1 MNSSLLLA
9 VFIAACS
16 CQMSLGEPTTR
27 QFTFDVKTSY
37 VPLLKSLKNIT
48 TAIYNTW
55 PAFDK
60 HLPNYATIAS
70 THADLLGDKGVL
82 MSQPI
87 HVIEGD
93 TLEVTLINHLDS
105 TGLSIHWH
113 GFEMLNSLE
122 YDGVVGITQCALAP
136 QETMVYK
143 FQVDETPGTYW
154 YHTHSGALG
163 VNAKNE
169 IKAPLIVHPRSAKN
183 EALVNELN
191 GDIIAEQGSLDG
203 LNFYNNERL
212 LFFSDGFL
220 VSESHKQ
227 LKKTGGLNPPVSKND
242 DGFTVGSFPF
252 HYGTCNGKLR
262 EVIPVEAGQRYKLR
276 LLNGGNLYGFRISID
291 GLPMTIIAADSEP
304 VVPYEVD
311 EVILHSAERFDV
323 EIDIPLDMAN
333 KRVWIRADTLESK
346 VQGYQVRN
354 LDLTLCDERRNLAER
369 YLLTL
374 FGSNYRMECVQY
386 YM

>member
-1 MNSSLLLA
+1 
-9 VFIAACS
+9 
-16 CQMSLGEPTTR
+16 
-27 QFTFDVKTSY
+27 
-37 VPLLKSLKNIT
+37 
-48 TAIYNTW
+48 
-55 PAFDK
+55 
-60 HLPNYATIAS
+60 
-70 THADLLGDKGVL
+70 
-82 MSQPI
+82 
-87 HVIEGD
+87 
-93 TLEVTLINHLDS
+93 VTLINHLDS

-113 GFEMLNSLE
+113 GFEMINSLE

-169 IKAPLIVHPRSAKN
+169 IKAPLIVHPRSAKH
-183 EALVNELN
+183 EALVNLLN
-191 GDIIAEQGSLDG
+191 SDIIEAQGSLDA
-203 LNFYNNERL
+203 LNFYDNERL

-227 LKKTGGLNPPVSKND
+227 LKKVGGLNPPVSKND
-242 DGFTVGSFPF
+242 DGFTVGSFPY

-262 EVIPVEAGQRYKLR
+262 EVIPVEAGQKFKFR
-276 LLNGGNLYGFRISID
+276 LLNGGTLYGFRISID
-291 GLPMTIIAADSEP
+291 GLPMTIVAADSEP

-333 KRVWIRADTLESK
+333 TTVWIRADTLESIE
-346 VQGYQVRN
+346 QGYQVRD
-354 LDLTLCDERRNLAER
+354 LDLKHQMR
-369 YLLTL
+369 
-374 FGSNYRMECVQY
+374 Q
-386 YM
+386 